1 MHLVTGQG
9 PSSWAI
15 CSELFTRR
23 RRWLTYC
30 GFLACAARANALIR
44 TRTPNAM
51 LVGKALLTPLVVGC
65 WANFG
70 TTGADT
76 HSLKLVHAS
85 DGRTVVQDQGSGV
98 LS

>member
-1 MHLVTGQG
+1 
-9 PSSWAI
+9 
-15 CSELFTRR
+15 
-23 RRWLTYC
+23 
-30 GFLACAARANALIR
+30 
-44 TRTPNAM
+44 M

-85 DGRTVVQDQGSGV
+85 DGRTVVQDTFAESELSPQEASMSVVRRLTVAVV
-98 LS
+98 LAGLPAS